1 MGYRVLLDIWRESAE
16 KFSDKIALT
25 DVFNSENISYKTA
38 FREICY
44 LAEVFKSYG
53 LQKNDKICLFAQNF
67 PHWLLI
73 EQAGISLGAI
83 SVAKNSQNG
92 ISELEYIFNNSESTA
107 LVCDNVDI
115 INHFTWNEDF
125 FNRVKFVI
133 YTGKDRPQNI
143 HSKVIMFYDILK
155 GFDPNKDYFSDYKN
169 ESDDTSYIHYT
180 SGTSSMPKGAILCN
194 YGMAYQ
200 VEEIQRFLKA
210 EKPELFL
217 ETFPL
222 ASAGGKTFN
231 LYAISIGCKIVYT
244 PYNQFFG
251 KMQELKPTLLHC
263 APKIM
268 MTLMGKFNEYID
280 SQGEKFKR
288 DFEINYEISKQI
300 MKLQRKL
307 YAKRPANTEPK
318 GFDAKLENL
327 LSAIR
332 KYQDKKIYKQ
342 IRNQF
347 IQDETVVSIG
357 SASFAN
363 SAEDFYSILGV
374 RFVQHYGMTETTGLT
389 THATIQDQQER
400 PYTVGVPFSKTK
412 FKIVDPDTNKELPPM
427 KTGVLML
434 KGPEVMKG
442 YYNNPEATKKALTE
456 DGWLVT
462 GDLAFA
468 YPDNYLVILSRADD
482 VIVLMNGYNVYAPP
496 IQDQINSCDYIHQS
510 VVVGHGKPYLSALIS
525 LNRDLYDKW
534 CETNKTDIYDPNG
547 NEPFKEFL
555 LNEINTLISNKE
567 HYHYYEKIK
576 KVFFTD
582 EFTEANGCLTNTL
595 KIKYRKVCEIYKET
609 IESLYR

>member
-1 MGYRVLLDIWRESAE
+1 
-16 KFSDKIALT
+16 
-25 DVFNSENISYKTA
+25 
-38 FREICY
+38 
-44 LAEVFKSYG
+44 
-53 LQKNDKICLFAQNF
+53 
-67 PHWLLI
+67 
-73 EQAGISLGAI
+73 
-83 SVAKNSQNG
+83 
-92 ISELEYIFNNSESTA
+92 
-107 LVCDNVDI
+107 
-115 INHFTWNEDF
+115 
-125 FNRVKFVI
+125 
-133 YTGKDRPQNI
+133 
-143 HSKVIMFYDILK
+143 
-155 GFDPNKDYFSDYKN
+155 
-169 ESDDTSYIHYT
+169 
-180 SGTSSMPKGAILCN
+180 
-194 YGMAYQ
+194 
-200 VEEIQRFLKA
+200 
-210 EKPELFL
+210 
-217 ETFPL
+217 
-222 ASAGGKTFN
+222 
-231 LYAISIGCKIVYT
+231 
-244 PYNQFFG
+244 
-251 KMQELKPTLLHC
+251 
-263 APKIM
+263 
-268 MTLMGKFNEYID
+268 
-280 SQGEKFKR
+280 
-288 DFEINYEISKQI
+288 